1 MGPGGQAPVG
11 KWSGQWHIR
20 QCPHFQ
26 DCIVFHSGD
35 LPCLYFVGKCSKVV
49 KVCIVFG
56 SCMGITPQSVYFATQ
71 TSHYALAIVAISGMT
86 PAAVV
91 SFARSRYM
99 LHSSLAV
106 GCTVVTAVSL
116 GGGD

>member
-99 LHSSLAV
+99 LIHL
-106 GCTVVTAVSL
+106 
-116 GGGD
+116 